1 MRAALVLP
9 SQFPNGPKLAKQG
22 IDTVFKPVADPD
34 ATAMT
39 QAKMDELR
47 KFFRVG
53 IMRDPSWDVPYHKV
67 DERLC
72 FDEMTQEQRVTWAR
86 AFAKKFSDDFERVAK
101 PSFFSSA
108 GAPLQCFG
116 MPDIEYHSNLFM
128 VEFFKA
134 FRALRNSRI
143 LVWCP
148 ESMQGGWMEPDLVAL
163 INADPNIIVAKQNYT
178 GAMVPIDGSV
188 STLDLV
194 KRGIRWERITSMHSL
209 RRPLDDWWDGI
220 CLLESWEQLP
230 A

>member
-1 MRAALVLP
+1 MRAALILP

-22 IDTVFKPVADPD
+22 VDLTFYPVADP
-34 ATAMT
+34 ASPALT
-39 QAKMDELR
+39 QAALDERR
-47 KFFRVG
+47 KYFRVG
-53 IMRDPSWDVPYHKV
+53 IMRDPSWDVPYHKI
-67 DERLC
+67 DARLC
-72 FDEMTQEQRVTWAR
+72 FDDMTPEQRVAWAKT
-86 AFAKKFSDDFERVAK
+86 FAKKFSDDFTRVAS

-108 GAPLQCFG
+108 GAPVQCFG

-134 FRALRNSRI
+134 FRALRNART

-178 GAMVPIDGSV
+178 GAMVEIDGSV

-194 KRGIRWERITSMHSL
+194 KRGLRWERITSMHGL
-209 RRPLDDWWDGI
+209 RMKLPPEWWDGI
-220 CLLESWEQLP
+220 LFLESWEQLP
-230 A
+230 

>member
-1 MRAALVLP
+1 VRAALILP

-22 IDTVFKPVADPD
+22 IDTTFYPVADP
-34 ATAMT
+34 ASPALT
-39 QAKMDELR
+39 QAALDERR
-47 KFFRVG
+47 KYFRVG
-53 IMRDPSWDVPYHKV
+53 IMRDPSWDVTAAAFDTWTPELKV
-67 DERLC
+67 D
-72 FDEMTQEQRVTWAR
+72 WAR
-86 AFAKKFSDDFERVAK
+86 KFAKKFSDDFTRVAS

-134 FRALRNSRI
+134 FRALRNARI

-148 ESMQGGWMEPDLVAL
+148 ESMQGGWMEPDLIAL

-178 GAMVPIDGSV
+178 GGMVPIDGSV

-194 KRGIRWERITSMHSL
+194 KRGIRWERISSMHSC
-209 RRPLDDWWDGI
+209 RRPLEEWWDGI
-220 CLLESWEQLP
+220 AFLESWEQLP
-230 A
+230 

>member
-1 MRAALVLP
+1 LRAALILP
-9 SQFPNGPKLAKQG
+9 SQFPNGPKLAAQG
-22 IDTVFKPVADPD
+22 IDTTYYPVGGPGV
-34 ATAMT
+34 TPLT
-39 QAKMDELR
+39 QAALDERR

-53 IMRDPSWDVPYHKV
+53 IMRDPSWDVTAAAFDMWPPEMKV
-67 DERLC
+67 D
-72 FDEMTQEQRVTWAR
+72 WAR
-86 AFAKKFSDDFERVAK
+86 KFAKKFSDDFTRVAS

-134 FRALRNSRI
+134 FRALRNART

-148 ESMQGGWMEPDLVAL
+148 ESLQGGWMEPDLVAL

-178 GAMVPIDGSV
+178 GEMVPIDGSV

-209 RRPLDDWWDGI
+209 RKPLEYGWDGVAY
-220 CLLESWEQLP
+220 LEAWEQLP
-230 A
+230 